1 MIVFVDLEHE
11 SGRAADHGEKL
22 LAARAWI
29 TYRLEDISGLPCMLV
44 RYDRLSDTLLDHLD
58 ARAIFLSGNSTD
70 PANYDA
76 TALAPLFSIL
86 RDGERPVFGFCGG
99 MQFIARS
106 LDTPVVELPAPEGDD
121 PYLGY
126 EYGYSGVTLTSEHP
140 VLRGLESESIVR
152 HAHRLHIPEPPAGF
166 VGIAET
172 DRTPVQMMVDDQ
184 RKMVAAQFHP
194 EYYTDEH
201 PAGRTMIEN
210 FLDWATIR

>member
-106 LDTPVVELPAPEGDD
+106 LDTPVVALPRPGGRRSV
-121 PYLGY
+121 PRLRIRILG
-126 EYGYSGVTLTSEHP
+126 
-140 VLRGLESESIVR
+140 R
-152 HAHRLHIPEPPAGF
+152 HAQRANTRSCGDSSPNQSCVTPIDCTSPSRRPALW
-166 VGIAET
+166 ASPRPTEHLSS
-172 DRTPVQMMVDDQ
+172 MMVDDQ
-184 RKMVAAQFHP
+184 RKEWSPRSFTP

-201 PAGRTMIEN
+201 PAVEP
-210 FLDWATIR
+210 